1 MTSSKASQT
10 SAKVHDGA
18 FSGGAG
24 SAASRS
30 MAGGLPNRPKGRT
43 TSTSA
48 MIRNSTTRVSLEK
61 TMSSPNHCTVPT
73 PMQKALATPIRMAAR
88 NAPPM
93 LPSPPTTVTTKA
105 SAMTARSRSRLA
117 GSRGICSAPPSPAST
132 EPAKNTE
139 VKSLA

>member
-1 MTSSKASQT
+1 
-10 SAKVHDGA
+10 
-18 FSGGAG
+18 
-24 SAASRS
+24 
-30 MAGGLPNRPKGRT
+30 
-43 TSTSA
+43 
-48 MIRNSTTRVSLEK
+48 
-61 TMSSPNHCTVPT
+61 MSSPNQCTVPM

-117 GSRGICSAPPSPAST
+117 GSRGICSAPPRPAST
-132 EPAKNTE
+132 EPTKNTE